1 LKHTRR
7 IATCYLTISV
17 FLSLLLAAPLNAHV
31 ILSPLESTA
40 SKIEIYRLTVFG
52 ENLSLTDFSPT
63 VSVIIEIPKGF
74 DLVEVINITGWKYEV
89 STENGTLKII
99 WSGYLPLGRTS
110 DLLFKLK
117 NPNNE
122 GSYEFRVFQRSLMGT
137 TIMWNGWNYSGI
149 HGSSYLTV
157 KIIRIP
163 SATPPISIYAV
174 AILLVVALV
183 AGIAIR
189 TVKGG
194 RVRGDGST
202 VHG

>member
-1 LKHTRR
+1 MRGLRK
-7 IATCYLTISV
+7 IVACYSITSILV
-17 FLSLLLAAPLNAHV
+17 FIILAIQMDAHA
-31 ILSPLESTA
+31 ILSPLESGT
-40 SKIEIYRLTVFG
+40 SKVEVYRLTVFG
-52 ENLSLTDFSPT
+52 ENLSPTDFSPT
-63 VSVIIEIPKGF
+63 VSIVIEIPRGF
-74 DLVEVINITGWKYEV
+74 DIVDVINITGWDYRILE
-89 STENGTLKII
+89 ENRSLKLV

-117 NPNNE
+117 NPDVE

-137 TIMWNGWNYSGI
+137 TIMWNDWNYSGI

-157 KIIRIP
+157 KITRIP

-194 RVRGDGST
+194 RGRGDGST